1 MPISH
6 ASESNRIAMTQLRAE
21 NLSLRQSNRELA
33 LANRRFH
40 GLFEMAP
47 AGFLLL
53 SVDGHVED
61 ANLTATRLFGQPR
74 SLLGHSHVQTFVR
87 HEDRQQLQEHLIAA
101 QQLHGASLT
110 LRILRSDGQ
119 LLPVNIYSQ
128 PVLDDAGKALG
139 LQMVILDISEH
150 KQAES
155 ELRKARDHLQ
165 HLAYHDVLTGLPNR
179 LLFNDRL
186 GQALLMAD
194 RRMSKVGL
202 LYIDVDHFKRIN
214 DTLGHN
220 AGDAYLREIAQ
231 RIRSCIRDVDTVA
244 RIGGD
249 EFSVVLERIGNLQH
263 VREVAE
269 KVFAALATPIA
280 IGDQEL
286 GVTVSLGTAIYPDH
300 AADMLSLIHAA
311 DQAMF
316 AAKDAGRNQLRSYS
330 GNVEPAMELPR
341 ATD

>member
-1 MPISH
+1 MAELREENQSLKKL
-6 ASESNRIAMTQLRAE
+6 NRQLT
-21 NLSLRQSNRELA
+21 

-61 ANLTATRLFGQPR
+61 ANLTATRLLGQPR
-74 SLLGHSHVQTFVR
+74 SLLGHSHVQTFIR
-87 HEDRQQLQEHLIAA
+87 HEDREKLEEHLLAA
-101 QQLHGASLT
+101 QQLHGASLA

-128 PVLDDAGKALG
+128 AVLDDAGKALG
-139 LQMVILDISEH
+139 LQMVMLDISEH
-150 KQAES
+150 KQAEN

-186 GQALLMAD
+186 GQALLMAG
-194 RRMSKVGL
+194 RRLSKVGL
-202 LYIDVDHFKRIN
+202 LYIDIDHFKRIN
-214 DTLGHN
+214 DSLGHS
-220 AGDAYLREIAQ
+220 AGDAFLREIAQ

-269 KVFAALATPIA
+269 KIIAALATPISVD
-280 IGDQEL
+280 GHDL
-286 GVTVSLGTAIYPDH
+286 DVTVSLGIAIYPEH
-300 AADMLSLIHAA
+300 AVEMQSLIDAA

-316 AAKDAGRNQLRSYS
+316 IAKEAGRNQLRSYS
-330 GNVEPAMELPR
+330 EVLGGAG
-341 ATD
+341 